1 MFLPYWLEKL
11 IDFVSL
17 YQQRKAQQNET
28 AGNDITSQTNLS
40 EEELSRLA
48 NEAIQKSMQEDN
60 VGNGSTVTAE

>member
-1 MFLPYWLEKL
+1 MLGVMYVGDSNGWLAVK
-11 IDFVSL
+11 
-17 YQQRKAQQNET
+17 QAQQNET